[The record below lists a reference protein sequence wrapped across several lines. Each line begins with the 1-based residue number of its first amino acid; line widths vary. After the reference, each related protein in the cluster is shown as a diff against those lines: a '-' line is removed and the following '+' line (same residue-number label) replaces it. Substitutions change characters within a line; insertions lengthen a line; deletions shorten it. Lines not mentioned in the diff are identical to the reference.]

1 MFLFVDEPTIHCST
15 LLVCCSMKGKSFRL
29 LDHIH
34 PFGHYPVNVKC
45 YIPLYYD
52 SIFLLPNEWLPFS
65 HIGRVFI
72 YLFNAWTIMAGSG
85 MTKIGSLNGE
95 TYLQFLTSVKT
106 VDWSC
111 NLTLSSLV
119 M

>member
-1 MFLFVDEPTIHCST
+1 MR
-15 LLVCCSMKGKSFRL
+15 GKSFRL

-34 PFGHYPVNVKC
+34 PFGHYPWNVKC

-65 HIGRVFI
+65 DIGSFYFI
-72 YLFNAWTIMAGSG
+72 LFYFYACTIMVGSG

-95 TYLQFLTSVKT
+95 TYLQFLTSVKI
-106 VDWSC
+106 VDRSC
-111 NLTLSSLV
+111 NLTLSAPV